1 MGEYQNSFGASAC
14 KRCDP
19 GSITA
24 TTGSTECVLCRLG
37 EFANASGMSSCFA
50 CGNETGQQGLWTTS
64 QEAVTNAGSQ
74 IIQVQGATSSA
85 FCACA
90 AQSFLLQGRC
100 HPCTDGATCIGDNRL
115 RLWPGYF
122 SSVEAPHEIYKCEQ
136 PNACPGGL
144 PGTCSQG
151 RGVGSV
157 ACEACLH
164 GLRSDADGSC
174 KPCNDHDYL
183 LLLLLATLVVLGV
196 AVLYCS
202 LLKKGQ
208 ANRNRHFL
216 VAVQGL
222 SQLLTIVQMLAV
234 IRRFKI
240 AWGEPFATVLVYV
253 EVLSFDLEMLSLSCL
268 AAMGP
273 LQLFAFRVLMIPGI
287 MTSALLIHMTYH
299 AYLRA
304 RGASRASFGF
314 RHFLTTCGAIFL
326 TFFIILFAMLLAP
339 WKCQGHP
346 NGRFTVQGYP
356 SVLCD
361 WVAVKELKF
370 SYHNGYI

>member
-1 MGEYQNSFGASAC
+1 
-14 KRCDP
+14 
-19 GSITA
+19 
-24 TTGSTECVLCRLG
+24 
-37 EFANASGMSSCFA
+37 MSSCFA

-64 QEAVTNAGSQ
+64 QEAVTNTGSQ

-85 FCACA
+85 FGACA

-174 KPCNDHDYL
+174 KPCNDNDYL

-196 AVLYCS
+196 AILYCS

-273 LQLFAFRVLMIPGI
+273 LQLFACRVLMIPGI

-361 WVAVKELKF
+361 WVAVKELKL